1 MNNRAGKLL
10 SHWWFWSLLLLVLV
24 VVALSVGSVH
34 VPFAALFDSNSAYFE
49 IVWQLRLPRIINAIM
64 VGACLA
70 LAGLLIQNL
79 VKNPLAD
86 PYLLGVSGGA
96 AVVQLLVIVTGL
108 SLSQHL
114 LFAFG
119 FMGSLLATLLL
130 LKLSYQGRIRPDKV
144 TLNGVVLAFGFAAF
158 ISFILA
164 TASGQQI
171 KSMMFWLMGDMSFA
185 KPNALMPVLLLISFL
200 LLIKH
205 SRALDLLARGD
216 LFALKSG
223 VNTHRINLM
232 IFMIT
237 ALLTSMAVAQ
247 AGTIGFVGLIIPHLV
262 RMVAGYQHR
271 QLIPMCVLVG
281 ACFLLAA
288 DTLARTVMS
297 PIQLPVGI
305 FTALIGVPVF
315 LWLNRKV

>member
-1 MNNRAGKLL
+1 MINHANNILNR
-10 SHWWFWSLLLLVLV
+10 WWLWSLVLVLLVLL
-24 VVALSVGSVH
+24 ALLTGSVA
-34 VPFAALFDSNSAYFE
+34 VPLSALFDTQSNHFE
-49 IVWQLRLPRIINAIM
+49 IIWQLRLPRIINAIM
-64 VGACLA
+64 VGSCLA

-108 SLSQHL
+108 SLSQHVL
-114 LFAFG
+114 FG
-119 FMGSLLATLLL
+119 FGFLGSLLATLLL
-130 LKLSYQGRIRPDKV
+130 LKLSYQGRIKPDKI

-185 KPNALMPVLLLISFL
+185 QPNALMPVLLLISFWL
-200 LLIKH
+200 LMKH
-205 SRALDLLARGD
+205 SRALDLLARGE
-216 LFALKSG
+216 LFAQKSG
-223 VNTHRINLM
+223 VNSHRINLM
-232 IFMIT
+232 IFVIT

-262 RMVAGYQHR
+262 RMMAGYQHR

-315 LWLNRKV
+315 LWLNRKI

>member
-1 MNNRAGKLL
+1 M
-10 SHWWFWSLLLLVLV
+10 LLLFLVI
-24 VVALSVGSVH
+24 VALSVGSVH
-34 VPFAALFDSNSAYFE
+34 VPLNTLFDSESPYFD
-49 IVWQLRLPRIINAIM
+49 IIWQLRLPRIINAVM

-96 AVVQLLVIVTGL
+96 AVVQLMVIVTGL

-130 LKLSYQGRIRPDKV
+130 LKLSYHGRIRPDKI

-185 KPNALMPVLLLISFL
+185 QPNALMPVLLLISFVL
-200 LLIKH
+200 LMKNH
-205 SRALDLLARGD
+205 RALDLLARGD
-216 LFALKSG
+216 LFAQKSG

-232 IFMIT
+232 IFIIT

-262 RMVAGYQHR
+262 RMMAGYLHR

-315 LWLNRKV
+315 LWLNRKI

>member
-1 MNNRAGKLL
+1 MRDGLVKLL
-10 SHWWFWSLLLLVLV
+10 SHWWFWSLLLLLLVLL
-24 VVALSVGSVH
+24 AMSVGSVN
-34 VPFAALFDSNSAYFE
+34 VPFELMFDRESAYFE

-64 VGACLA
+64 VGGCLA

-96 AVVQLLVIVTGL
+96 ATVQLMVIITGL
-108 SLSQHL
+108 SLSQNS
-114 LFAFG
+114 LFAVG
-119 FMGSLLATLLL
+119 FLGSMMATLLL
-130 LKLSYQGRIRPDKV
+130 LKLSYQGRVRPDKI
-144 TLNGVVLAFGFAAF
+144 TLNGVVLAFGFAAV
-158 ISFILA
+158 ISFVLSTA
-164 TASGQQI
+164 TGLQI

-185 KPNALMPVLLLISFL
+185 QPNVLMPVLLLVSL
-200 LLIKH
+200 LLLLKH
-205 SRALDLLARGD
+205 HRALDLMARGD
-216 LFALKSG
+216 LFAQKSG
-223 VNTHRINLM
+223 VNTQRINLM
-232 IFMIT
+232 IFVIT

-262 RMVAGYQHR
+262 RMIAGYHHR

-288 DTLARTVMS
+288 DTMARTAMS
-297 PIQLPVGI
+297 PIQLPVGV
-305 FTALIGVPVF
+305 FTAMIGVPVF

>member
-1 MNNRAGKLL
+1 M
-10 SHWWFWSLLLLVLV
+10 LV

>member
-1 MNNRAGKLL
+1 LNNRAGKLL

>member
-1 MNNRAGKLL
+1 MLVFVSL
-10 SHWWFWSLLLLVLV
+10 SLGTVY
-24 VVALSVGSVH
+24 
-34 VPFAALFDSNSAYFE
+34 VPISAFFDSQSTYYE
-49 IVWQLRLPRIINAIM
+49 IIWSLRLPRILNAIM
-64 VGACLA
+64 VGGCLA

-96 AVVQLLVIVTGL
+96 ASIQLVVIIMGI
-108 SLSQHL
+108 SLSQNV

-119 FMGSLLATLLL
+119 FLGSMVATLLL
-130 LKLSYQGRIRPDKV
+130 LKLSYHGRIRPDKI

-158 ISFILA
+158 ISFVLA

-171 KSMMFWLMGDMSFA
+171 KSMMFWLMGDLSFSE
-185 KPNALMPVLLLISFL
+185 PNLLMPFIMLISFFVL
-200 LLIKH
+200 LRL
-205 SRALDLLARGD
+205 SRTLDLLARGD
-216 LFALKSG
+216 MFALKSG
-223 VNTHRINLM
+223 IHVSRINLWV
-232 IFMIT
+232 FVIT

-247 AGTIGFVGLIIPHLV
+247 AGTIGFVGLIIPHTV
-262 RMVAGYQHR
+262 RLFAGYQHR
-271 QLIPMCVLVG
+271 QLIPMCLLVG
-281 ACFLLAA
+281 ACFLLGA

>member
-10 SHWWFWSLLLLVLV
+10 SHWWFWLLLLLLLVA
-24 VVALSVGSVH
+24 VALSVGSVH
-34 VPFAALFDSNSAYFE
+34 VPFGALFDSHSAYFE

-185 KPNALMPVLLLISFL
+185 KPNALMPVLLLISLL

-232 IFMIT
+232 IFIIT

-262 RMVAGYQHR
+262 RMVAGYQH
-271 QLIPMCVLVG
+271 QHLIPMCVLVG

>member
-1 MNNRAGKLL
+1 MLL
-10 SHWWFWSLLLLVLV
+10 SHWSTWCVLLIFLVI
-24 VVALSVGSVH
+24 VALLSGSVA
-34 VPFAALFDSNSAYFE
+34 VPFSALFDPQSNYFE

-96 AVVQLLVIVTGL
+96 AVVQLLVIITGL
-108 SLSQHL
+108 SLSQYL

-130 LKLSYQGRIRPDKV
+130 LKLSYQGRIRPDKI

-164 TASGQQI
+164 TASGRQV

-185 KPNALMPVLLLISFL
+185 QPNALMPVLLFLSFML
-200 LLIKH
+200 LLKN

-216 LFALKSG
+216 LFAQKSG
-223 VNTHRINLM
+223 VNAHRINLM
-232 IFMIT
+232 IFIIT

-262 RMVAGYQHR
+262 RMLTGYQHR
-271 QLIPMCVLVG
+271 HLIPMCVLVG

-297 PIQLPVGI
+297 PVQLPVGI

-315 LWLNRKV
+315 LWLNRKI

>member
-34 VPFAALFDSNSAYFE
+34 VPLAALFDSNSAYFE

-232 IFMIT
+232 IFIIT

>member
-1 MNNRAGKLL
+1 MTSKLL
-10 SHWWFWSLLLLVLV
+10 SHWWFWSLLLMILVA
-24 VVALSVGSVH
+24 VALTVGSVV
-34 VPFAALFDSNSAYFE
+34 VPLSALTDSHSEYYD
-49 IVWQLRLPRIINAIM
+49 IIWQLRLPRIINAMM

-96 AVVQLLVIVTGL
+96 AVVQLMVIVLGI
-108 SLSQHL
+108 SISQHL

-119 FMGSLLATLLL
+119 FMGSLLATMLL
-130 LKLSYQGRIRPDKV
+130 LKLSFQGRIRPDKI
-144 TLNGVVLAFGFAAF
+144 TLNGVVLAFGFTAF

-164 TASGQQI
+164 TAPAQQV

-185 KPNALMPVLLLISFL
+185 QPNVLMPILMTFSFL
-200 LLIKH
+200 ILIKH

-216 LFALKSG
+216 LFAQKSG

-232 IFMIT
+232 IFIIT

-262 RMVAGYQHR
+262 RMMSGYHHR

-281 ACFLLAA
+281 AFFLLAA
-288 DTLARTVMS
+288 DTLARTVLS
-297 PIQLPVGI
+297 PIQLPVGV

-315 LWLNRKV
+315 LWLNRKF

>member
-1 MNNRAGKLL
+1 M
-10 SHWWFWSLLLLVLV
+10 
-24 VVALSVGSVH
+24 VVALTVGSVQ
-34 VPFAALFDSNSAYFE
+34 VPLGALFDSNSTYFE
-49 IVWQLRLPRIINAIM
+49 IIWQLRFPRIINSIM

-96 AVVQLLVIVTGL
+96 AVVQLMVIVTGL
-108 SLSQHL
+108 SLSQYL

-119 FMGSLLATLLL
+119 FMGSMLATLLL
-130 LKLSYQGRIRPDKV
+130 LKLSYQGRIRPDKI

-164 TASGQQI
+164 TSSGQHI

-185 KPNALMPVLLLISFL
+185 QPNALMPVLLLISFL
-200 LLIKH
+200 VLIKH

-232 IFMIT
+232 IFVIT

-262 RMVAGYQHR
+262 RMMAGYQHR

-281 ACFLLAA
+281 ACFLVAA

-315 LWLNRKV
+315 LWLNRKI

>member
-1 MNNRAGKLL
+1 MNKLGEKLL
-10 SHWWFWSLLLLVLV
+10 SHWWFWLVLLLVLV
-24 VVALSVGSVH
+24 FVSLSLGTVY
-34 VPFAALFDSNSAYFE
+34 VPISAFFDSQSTYYE
-49 IVWQLRLPRIINAIM
+49 IIWSLRLPRILNAIM
-64 VGACLA
+64 VGGCLA

-96 AVVQLLVIVTGL
+96 ASIQLVVIIMGI
-108 SLSQHL
+108 SLSQNV

-119 FMGSLLATLLL
+119 FLGSMVATLLL
-130 LKLSYQGRIRPDKV
+130 LKLSYHGRIRPDKI

-158 ISFILA
+158 ISFVLA

-171 KSMMFWLMGDMSFA
+171 KSMMFWLMGDLSFSE
-185 KPNALMPVLLLISFL
+185 PNLLMPFIMLISFFVL
-200 LLIKH
+200 LRL
-205 SRALDLLARGD
+205 SRTLDLLARGD
-216 LFALKSG
+216 MFALKSG
-223 VNTHRINLM
+223 IHVSRINLWV
-232 IFMIT
+232 FVIT

-247 AGTIGFVGLIIPHLV
+247 AGTIGFVGLIIPHTV
-262 RMVAGYQHR
+262 RLFAGYQHR
-271 QLIPMCVLVG
+271 QLIPMCLLVG
-281 ACFLLAA
+281 ACFLLGA

>member
-1 MNNRAGKLL
+1 M
-10 SHWWFWSLLLLVLV
+10 SL
-24 VVALSVGSVH
+24 GSVY
-34 VPFAALFDSNSAYFE
+34 VPLSAMFDSQSIYFE
-49 IVWQLRLPRIINAIM
+49 IVWSLRLPRILNAIM

-70 LAGLLIQNL
+70 IAGLLIQNL

-96 AVVQLLVIVTGL
+96 ASVQLMVIITGL
-108 SLSQHL
+108 SLSQNV

-119 FMGSLLATLLL
+119 FLGSLVATLLL
-130 LKLSYQGRIRPDKV
+130 LKLSYQGRIRPDKI

-158 ISFILA
+158 ISFVLA

-171 KSMMFWLMGDMSFA
+171 KSMMFWLMGDLSFSE
-185 KPNALMPVLLLISFL
+185 PNLLMPVIMSISLLLL
-200 LLIKH
+200 LKF
-205 SRALDLLARGD
+205 SRTLDLLARGD
-216 LFALKSG
+216 LFAIKSG
-223 VNTHRINLM
+223 VNVNRINLM
-232 IFMIT
+232 VFVIT

-262 RMVAGYQHR
+262 RLIAGYQHR
-271 QLIPMCVLVG
+271 QLIPMCLLVG
-281 ACFLLAA
+281 ACFLLGA
-288 DTLARTVMS
+288 DTLARTILS

-315 LWLNRKV
+315 LWLNRKI